1 MAKLTITGVQHET
14 GADGASGQGYPS
26 FSGATELEKGQIV
39 AINGELASAVD
50 KVKAAFGYVAW
61 DTGRGINGK
70 VAAHQSFR
78 IVREA
83 WVELDVA
90 KAPGT
95 KIYLSDV
102 AGELSDVA
110 GTVEVV
116 VGVYCAEPENG
127 ATADTDLSNQAIL
140 DFKLY

>member
-14 GADGASGQGYPS
+14 GADGMSGQGYPA
-26 FSGATELEKGQIV
+26 FSGATELAKGQIV

-61 DTGRGINGK
+61 DTGRGVNGK
-70 VAAHQSFR
+70 VVANQSFR

-90 KAPGT
+90 KVAGT

-110 GTVEVV
+110 GTEEIV
-116 VGVYCAEPENG
+116 VGVYIAEPENG
-127 ATADTDLSNQAIL
+127 NATDLSHQAVL